1 MKPEQDET
9 TLSLLKAY
17 EQSEYL
23 AFEKLGSPGSS
34 KNKKGLKTGPFWR
47 FLRRNLPL
55 ILGTTIG
62 VSGIVFY
69 LVWRQPLRYEGEFQ
83 LLVEPVTADG
93 RLADSSVLPGS
104 ENRQEAEGV
113 DYATLIRLLKSPTVL
128 TKIIGKIQNR
138 YSDVNYNNLN
148 RDLEVERIG
157 QESQDERTK
166 LIRVSYRDPDFR
178 KILAVLDELA
188 RGYIQYSKEERQ
200 TYIGEGVAFIAKK
213 LPESRQN
220 VSNLEEQLQQLQ
232 QKYRIT
238 DPNTEGAELAKQARE
253 LEAQR
258 LEVQRSVQAQ
268 KSLYA
273 SLQKQIGL
281 APGEAIAASSLTEN
295 PRYQQ
300 LLGDLKAIETEIAS
314 EAATLTDANPRMQDL
329 RAKQRNLQ
337 ALLAQETRKLA
348 GQNLTG
354 GGNPSNVPNFQGS
367 LQRDLSQQLVAT
379 LNEIQVLEVRRQAT
393 EQAAQAVDQKLQQF
407 PSIMRRH
414 NEIQRKLNVA
424 TESLNQ
430 LLKSQET
437 LEVEDAQ
444 QQIPWQLVVT
454 PDILRDQNGNPIV
467 PTQSRTKKLALG
479 VLSGLL
485 LGLGA
490 ALLREKRQDVFHST
504 EDLQDETELPLLG
517 TLPLSDSASILDSQ
531 RPLEDK
537 YGDMLSLSLQPQP
550 AFSQAT
556 EALYAKL
563 RFLHPE
569 TPIRSLVVSSIMS
582 RDGKT
587 TTAMHLAQVAANTG
601 QRVLLVDA
609 NMTMPQLHSYL
620 GVPNFEGLSEILHK
634 KLDPNQFIQ
643 RSPYQANL
651 FVLSSGQSLIGASQL
666 LASTQMQYLM
676 EQFQNMFDLVVYDT
690 AHLQSHADA
699 KFLSL
704 HADGLLLVVGM
715 ERTQY
720 SRVLKTLKS
729 LGASHLP
736 ILGTV
741 ANFSSETRDSM
752 PENGKRSKQATE
764 ADDEFEIFRV

>member
-17 EQSEYL
+17 EQSDYL

-34 KNKKGLKTGPFWR
+34 NKKGLKTGLFWR
-47 FLRRNLPL
+47 FLRRNLFL
-55 ILGTTIG
+55 ILGTTLG
-62 VSGIVFY
+62 VTGLVFY
-69 LVWRQPLRYEGEFQ
+69 LLWRQPLKYEGEFQ

-93 RLADSSVLPGS
+93 PSVLPRG
-104 ENRQEAEGV
+104 EDLQEAEGV
-113 DYATLIRLLKSPTVL
+113 DYATLTQLLTSPTVL
-128 TKIIGKIQNR
+128 NKMIGTIQSR
-138 YSDVNYNNLN
+138 YSDINYNNLS
-148 RDLEVERIG
+148 RDLAVERSG
-157 QESQDERTK
+157 QGPQDKKTK
-166 LIRVSYRDPDFR
+166 LIRVSYQDEDVK

-188 RGYIQYSKEERQ
+188 RGYIQYSEEKRQ
-200 TYIGEGVAFIAKK
+200 TYIGEGVSLIAKR

-220 VSNLEEQLQQLQ
+220 VSTLEEQLQQLQ

-258 LEVQRSVQAQ
+258 LEVQRDLQAQ

-273 SLQKQIGL
+273 SLQKQLGL

-295 PRYQQ
+295 PRYQK

-329 RAKQRNLQ
+329 RAKQRNLKT
-337 ALLAQETRKLA
+337 LLAQETRKLA

-354 GGNPSNVPNFQGS
+354 GGNPSNVPTFQGS
-367 LQRDLSQQLVAT
+367 LQQSLSQQLVAA
-379 LNEIQVLEVRRQAT
+379 LNEIQVLEVRNQAT
-393 EQAAQAVDQKLQQF
+393 QQAAVAVDKKLQQF

-424 TESLNQ
+424 TETLNQ

-437 LEVEDAQ
+437 LKVEDAQ
-444 QQIPWQLVVT
+444 QQIPWQLVW
-454 PDILRDQNGNPIV
+454 PPKILSDPNGNPIASS
-467 PTQSRTKKLALG
+467 QGRTKKLALG
-479 VLSGLL
+479 VLGGLL

-490 ALLREKRQDVFHST
+490 ALLREKRQDVFHSND
-504 EDLQDETELPLLG
+504 DLQDETELPLLG
-517 TLPLSDSASILDSQ
+517 TLPYSDSASVLESH
-531 RPLEDK
+531 RPLDDQ
-537 YGDMLSLSLQPQP
+537 YGDMLSLSMQPQP

-569 TPIRSLVVSSIMS
+569 RPMRALVISSIMA

-587 TTAMHLAQVAANTG
+587 TAAMHLAQVAANTG

-609 NMTMPQLHSYL
+609 NMTMPQLHRYL

-634 KLDPNQFIQ
+634 KLDPNQYIQ

-651 FVLSSGQSLIGASQL
+651 FILASGQSLIGASQL

-676 EQFQNMFDLVVYDT
+676 EQFQNMFDLVIYDT
-690 AHLQSHADA
+690 AHLQNHADA

-704 HADGLLLVVGM
+704 HADGMVLVVGIG
-715 ERTQY
+715 RTQQ
-720 SRVLKTLKS
+720 SCVLRSLKS
-729 LGASHLP
+729 LNASHLN

-741 ANFSSETRDSM
+741 ANFAHETMDFA
-752 PENGKRSKQATE
+752 PEQERRSHHKNE
-764 ADDEFEIFRV
+764 SDDEFEIFRV